1 VTETQAGETAVG
13 PDTTVNTEERE
24 QLRTQLRRLLERN
37 WGDQQRREYAN
48 GNKEPGLHAFSI
60 LQDNMALNA
69 MLVPEELGGL
79 GGGCIEAVIAA
90 EELGAALIPSNLLG
104 SSMTTYLLSVAGGA
118 VAQEVLLELTG
129 KGAQSAL
136 VWPGTGARWTIEEI
150 DAAVVEGSTVTGT
163 CSFVPEAEE
172 AAIFLAPARR
182 GGEIGFAVI
191 RRGGDPG
198 GMEVAPVPSPDLFR
212 PLSHVALSGQPCEFV
227 SAPGGA
233 YTGTMALASI
243 VLAAEMVGGT
253 RACLDRTV
261 DYTSARKQ
269 FGQPIATFQ
278 AVKHRI
284 ADVLVA
290 LEASRA
296 LTYRAAERAAKVAV
310 LAPDDP
316 DYLTLARMAKA
327 AASDAFQLA
336 AKECVQLHGGIGFT
350 WENPAH
356 LYLKKWTSSSRL
368 YGQPYE
374 LRRQVY
380 LDALADRGALPG
392 SGDYD

>member
-1 VTETQAGETAVG
+1 
-13 PDTTVNTEERE
+13 
-24 QLRTQLRRLLERN
+24 
-37 WGDQQRREYAN
+37 
-48 GNKEPGLHAFSI
+48 
-60 LQDNMALNA
+60 
-69 MLVPEELGGL
+69 
-79 GGGCIEAVIAA
+79 VIAA

-104 SSMTTYLLSVAGGA
+104 SSMTTYLLSVAGGP
-118 VAQEVLLELTG
+118 VAREVLLELTG

-136 VWPGTGARWTIEEI
+136 LWPGTGARWTIDEI
-150 DAAVVEGSTVTGT
+150 DVAVVEGSTVSGT
-163 CSFVPEAEE
+163 CSFVPDAEE
-172 AAIFLAPARR
+172 AAVFLVPARR
-182 GGEIGFAVI
+182 GGEAGFAVA
-191 RRGGDPG
+191 RRDGDPS
-198 GMEVAPVPSPDLFR
+198 GMEVSPIASPDLFR
-212 PLSHVALSGQPCEFV
+212 PLSHVTLSGQACEFV
-227 SAPGGA
+227 PAAGRA
-233 YTGTMALASI
+233 YTGTMALASL

-284 ADVLVA
+284 ADLLVA

-356 LYLKKWTSSSRL
+356 LYLKKWMSSSRL

>member
-1 VTETQAGETAVG
+1 MTETQAG
-13 PDTTVNTEERE
+13 DTTAGTEERE
-24 QLRTQLRRLLERN
+24 QLRSQLRRLLERN
-37 WGDQQRREYAN
+37 WGDAQLREYAN
-48 GNKEPGLHAFSI
+48 GNREPGLHAFSI
-60 LQDNMALNA
+60 LQDNMALNG
-69 MLVPEELGGL
+69 MLVSEELGGL
-79 GGGCIEAVIAA
+79 GGGCIEAAIAA

-104 SSMTTYLLSVAGGA
+104 SSMTTYLLSVAGGG

-129 KGAQSAL
+129 KGAKSAL
-136 VWPGTGARWTIEEI
+136 LWPGTRAHWNI
-150 DAAVVEGSTVTGT
+150 DELDVAAVEGSRVTGE
-163 CSFVPEAEE
+163 CCFVAEAEE
-172 AAIFLAPARR
+172 AAVCLVPASR
-182 GGEIGFAVI
+182 GGEVGFAVV
-191 RRGGDPG
+191 RREGDPS

-212 PLSHVALSGQPCEFV
+212 PLSNVALSGQACEFV
-227 SAPGGA
+227 PTASVA
-233 YTGTMALASI
+233 YTGTIALASI

-261 DYTSARKQ
+261 DYTSTRKQ

-290 LEASRA
+290 FEASRA
-296 LTYRAAERAAKVAV
+296 LTYRAAERAAKVAL
-310 LAPDDP
+310 LAPADP

-380 LDALADRGALPG
+380 LDALAAGENRTRRGAATR
-392 SGDYD
+392 

>member
-1 VTETQAGETAVG
+1 VTETQAGGLTVG
-13 PDTTVNTEERE
+13 TEERE
-24 QLRTQLRRLLERN
+24 QLRSQLRRLLERN
-37 WGDQQRREYAN
+37 WNDQQLREYAA
-48 GNKEPGLHAFSI
+48 GNKDASLHALSI
-60 LQDNMALNA
+60 LQDNMALNG

-79 GGGCIEAVIAA
+79 GGGCIEAVIVA

-104 SSMTTYLLSVAGGA
+104 SSMTTYLLSVAGGG
-118 VAQEVLLELTG
+118 VAQDVLVELTG
-129 KGAQSAL
+129 KGTKSAL
-136 VWPGTGARWTIEEI
+136 LWPGTGARWTIDGI
-150 DAAVVEGSTVTGT
+150 DVAVVEGSRVTGE

-172 AAIFLAPARR
+172 AGIFLVPARR
-182 GGEIGFAVI
+182 GGELGFAVA
-191 RRGGDPG
+191 RRGGDSSE
-198 GMEVAPVPSPDLFR
+198 MEVSPVPSPDVFR
-212 PLSHVALSGQPCEFV
+212 PLCHVTLSGQGCEFV
-227 SAPGGA
+227 PTAGAA

-261 DYTSARKQ
+261 DYTSTRKQ
-269 FGQPIATFQ
+269 VGQPIATFQ

-296 LTYRAAERAAKVAV
+296 LTYRAAERAARVAV
-310 LAPDDP
+310 PAPDDP

-356 LYLKKWTSSSRL
+356 LYLKKWMCSSRL

-374 LRRQVY
+374 LRRLIY
-380 LDALADRGALPG
+380 LDALAAA
-392 SGDYD
+392 ST

>member
-1 VTETQAGETAVG
+1 MSGE
-13 PDTTVNTEERE
+13 
-24 QLRTQLRRLLERN
+24 
-37 WGDQQRREYAN
+37 
-48 GNKEPGLHAFSI
+48 
-60 LQDNMALNA
+60 
-69 MLVPEELGGL
+69 
-79 GGGCIEAVIAA
+79 
-90 EELGAALIPSNLLG
+90 
-104 SSMTTYLLSVAGGA
+104 
-118 VAQEVLLELTG
+118 
-129 KGAQSAL
+129 
-136 VWPGTGARWTIEEI
+136 
-150 DAAVVEGSTVTGT
+150 

-172 AAIFLAPARR
+172 AAVFLVPASR
-182 GGEIGFAVI
+182 GSERGFAVI
-191 RRGGDPG
+191 RRRGDPS

-212 PLSHVALSGQPCEFV
+212 PLSHVVLSGQACEFV
-227 SAPGGA
+227 PVAGSA
-233 YTGTMALASI
+233 YTGTIALASI

-261 DYTSARKQ
+261 DYTSTRKQ

-310 LAPDDP
+310 RLPDDP
-316 DYLTLARMAKA
+316 EYLTLARMAKA

-356 LYLKKWTSSSRL
+356 LYLKKWMSSSRL

-380 LDALADRGALPG
+380 LDAVAGVDVRKTGRGA
-392 SGDYD
+392 

>member
-1 VTETQAGETAVG
+1 VTETPAG
-13 PDTTVNTEERE
+13 DTTVGTEERE
-24 QLRTQLRRLLERN
+24 QLRAQLRRLLERN
-37 WGDQQRREYAN
+37 WGDQQLREYAN
-48 GNKEPGLHAFSI
+48 GNRDPGLHAFSI
-60 LQDNMALNA
+60 LQDDMALNGI
-69 MLVPEELGGL
+69 LVPEELGGL

-104 SSMTTYLLSVAGGA
+104 SSMTTYLLSVATGV

-136 VWPGTGARWTIEEI
+136 VWPGTKARWSIDEI
-150 DAAVVEGSTVTGT
+150 DVAVVEGSRVSGE

-172 AAIFLAPARR
+172 AMVFLVPASRA
-182 GGEIGFAVI
+182 GEMGLAVA
-191 RRGGDPG
+191 RTDGDRG
-198 GMEVAPVPSPDLFR
+198 GMEVTSVPSPDLLR
-212 PLSHVALSGQPCEFV
+212 PLSNVALSGQACEFV
-227 SAPGGA
+227 PIAAGA
-233 YTGTMALASI
+233 YTGTIALASI

-261 DYTSARKQ
+261 NYTSTRKQ

-296 LTYRAAERAAKVAV
+296 LTYRAAERAEKIAV
-310 LAPDDP
+310 LAPEDP
-316 DYLTLARMAKA
+316 DYLALARMAKA

-380 LDALADRGALPG
+380 LDALAAA
-392 SGDYD
+392 ST

>member
-1 VTETQAGETAVG
+1 MTETQAG
-13 PDTTVNTEERE
+13 DTTVGTEERE
-24 QLRTQLRRLLERN
+24 QLRSQLRRLLERN
-37 WGDQQRREYAN
+37 WGDQQLREYAN

-60 LQDNMALNA
+60 LQDNMALNG

-136 VWPGTGARWTIEEI
+136 LWPGTGARWTIDEI
-150 DAAVVEGSTVTGT
+150 DVAVVEGSTGERR
-163 CSFVPEAEE
+163 P
-172 AAIFLAPARR
+172 APSYRR
-182 GGEIGFAVI
+182 RRRRRSSWSRPAGAVKMGFAVI

-212 PLSHVALSGQPCEFV
+212 PLSHVSLSGQACEFV
-227 SAPGGA
+227 PIAGGA

-261 DYTSARKQ
+261 DYTSTRKQ

-380 LDALADRGALPG
+380 LDALAARRRRER
-392 SGDYD
+392 

>member
-1 VTETQAGETAVG
+1 VTETQAGHPTAG
-13 PDTTVNTEERE
+13 AEERE
-24 QLRTQLRRLLERN
+24 QLRSQLRRLLDRN
-37 WGDQQRREYAN
+37 WSDQQLREYAA
-48 GNKEPGLHAFSI
+48 GNKDAGRHAFSI
-60 LQDNMALNA
+60 LRDNMALNG
-69 MLVPEELGGL
+69 MLVPEEFGGL
-79 GGGCIEAVIAA
+79 GGGCIEAAIVA

-104 SSMTTYLLSVAGGA
+104 SSMTTYLLSVAGGG

-129 KGAQSAL
+129 KGTKSAL
-136 VWPGTGARWTIEEI
+136 LWPGSGARWTIDDI
-150 DAAVVEGSTVTGT
+150 DVAVVEGSRVSGEF
-163 CSFVPEAEE
+163 SFVPEAEE
-172 AAIFLAPARR
+172 AAVFLVPATS
-182 GGEIGFAVI
+182 GGEVGFAVA
-191 RRGGDPG
+191 RTGGDPG
-198 GMEVAPVPSPDLFR
+198 LVEVSPVPSPDVFR
-212 PLSHVALSGQPCEFV
+212 PLCHVSLSGQACEFV
-227 SAPGGA
+227 PTIGGV
-233 YTGTMALASI
+233 YMGTMALASI

-261 DYTSARKQ
+261 DYTSTRKQ

-290 LEASRA
+290 FEASRA
-296 LTYRAAERAAKVAV
+296 LTYRAAERAARVA
-310 LAPDDP
+310 LKAPDDP

-356 LYLKKWTSSSRL
+356 LYLKKWMSSSRL

-374 LRRQVY
+374 LRRQIY
-380 LDALADRGALPG
+380 LDALAAASTEERQF
-392 SGDYD
+392 